1 MSRNREIASLFDE
14 LADRLAAQDGSF
26 RPRAYRN
33 AADAIRQSTAPV
45 ETLAAEGQDAL
56 EELDGVGEAT
66 AAKVIEYLDTGM
78 IGALEEEREAV
89 PVDMQ
94 ALQRVEGLGPKR
106 VYALH
111 AALGIT
117 DLDELEAAA
126 EAGEIQQVD
135 GFGPKT
141 EETIREQVDFARTA
155 TARTP
160 IGQVYPL
167 AGDVV
172 DHLQEHAAAAEV
184 ALAGSIRRWRA
195 TIGDIDVLVATDSA
209 DAITDHL
216 LEWDRTTEVL
226 QTGQTKSSVR
236 IGGQQVD
243 LRVVDPDSFG
253 AALQYFTGSKAHN
266 VRLRNRA
273 LDRGLTMNEYGTFE
287 LVEDDDVGARVA
299 GDTEASMY
307 DALGLPL
314 IPPDLRED
322 RGEIAAAADD
332 ALPTLVELEHV
343 RGDLH
348 THTTAS
354 DGRASIAS
362 MLEAAAARGY
372 EYYAVCDHAS
382 GPGVVTGMGLDDDAL
397 IEHATAV
404 REAAEDVGMAV
415 LTGVETNITEA
426 GELST
431 GDDALEAVD
440 CVVASPHSALDQ
452 DREAATDRI
461 IAAVE
466 HPMVDIIGHPTG
478 MRRSQREGLPID
490 IDAVAAAAAEAQT
503 ALEVNANPARLD
515 LRSEFIRVAVDA
527 GATIVINTDAH
538 GTDQLDLMRYG
549 VHTARR
555 GWATAES
562 VLNTWDVDAVSAFC
576 H

>member
-1 MSRNREIASLFDE
+1 VSRNREVATLFDE
-14 LADRLAAQDGSF
+14 LADRLEAQDGSF

-33 AADAIRQSTAPV
+33 AADAIRQVTAPV
-45 ETLAAEGQDAL
+45 ETLAAEGPEAL
-56 EELDGVGEAT
+56 EAIDGIGEAT
-66 AAKVIEYLDTGM
+66 AAKVIEYLETGE
-78 IGALEEEREAV
+78 IATLEEEREAV

-106 VYALH
+106 VYALY
-111 AALGIT
+111 AALGVT

-126 EAGEIQQVD
+126 EAGEIQTVE
-135 GFGPKT
+135 GFGAKT
-141 EETIREQVDFARTA
+141 EATIREQIEFARTA

-167 AGDVV
+167 AEDIVG
-172 DHLQEHAAAAEV
+172 HLQAHDAADEV

-195 TIGDIDVLVATDSA
+195 TIGDIDVLVATTEA
-209 DAITDHL
+209 DAITEHL
-216 LEWDRTTEVL
+216 VGWDRTAEVL
-226 QTGQTKSSVR
+226 QTGATKTSVR
-236 IGGQQVD
+236 VGGQQVD
-243 LRVVDPDSFG
+243 LRVVDPESFG

-266 VRLRNRA
+266 VKLRNRA

-287 LVEDDDVGARVA
+287 LDDAEEGARVA
-299 GDTEASMY
+299 GTTEASMY
-307 DALGLPL
+307 AAVGLPP
-314 IPPDLRED
+314 IPPELRED
-322 RGEIAAAADD
+322 RGEIAAAA
-332 ALPTLVELEHV
+332 AEELPTLVRPADI

-354 DGRASIAS
+354 DGRASIPA
-362 MLEAAAARGY
+362 MLESAAQRGY

-382 GPGVVTGMGLDDDAL
+382 GPGVVTGMGLDDAAL
-397 IEHATAV
+397 LAHADAV
-404 REAAEDVGMAV
+404 REAAADVELTV
-415 LTGVETNITEA
+415 LTGVETNITAE
-426 GELST
+426 GGLST
-431 GDDALEAVD
+431 GDSTLEALD

-452 DREAATDRI
+452 DRETATDRI
-461 IAAVE
+461 IRAIE

-490 IDAVAAAAAEAQT
+490 IEAVATAAADAQT

-527 GATIVINTDAH
+527 GATIVIDTDAH

-555 GWATAES
+555 GWATTDA
-562 VLNTWDVDAVSAFC
+562 VLNTWDATAVTDFC

>member
-1 MSRNREIASLFDE
+1 VSRNREVAALFDE
-14 LADRLAAQDGSF
+14 LADRLDAQDGSF

-33 AADAIRQSTAPV
+33 AADAIRQATAPV
-45 ETLAAEGQDAL
+45 ETLAAEGPEAL
-56 EELDGVGEAT
+56 EALEGVGEAT
-66 AAKVIEYLDTGM
+66 AAKVIEYLETGE
-78 IGALEEEREAV
+78 IAALEEERAAV

-106 VYALH
+106 VYALY
-111 AALGIT
+111 AALQIT

-126 EAGEIQQVD
+126 EAGEIQTVE
-135 GFGPKT
+135 GFGQKT
-141 EETIREQVDFARTA
+141 EATIREQIEFARTA

-167 AGDVV
+167 AEDVV
-172 DHLQEHAAAAEV
+172 AHLSGHADADEV

-195 TIGDIDVLVATDSA
+195 TIGDIDVLVATT
-209 DAITDHL
+209 DAEAVTDHL
-216 LEWDRTTEVL
+216 VGWDRTAEVL
-226 QTGQTKSSVR
+226 QTGATKTSVR
-236 IGGQQVD
+236 VGGHQVD
-243 LRVVDPDSFG
+243 LRVVEPDSFG

-287 LVEDDDVGARVA
+287 LTDAEREGARVA
-299 GDTEASMY
+299 GET
-307 DALGLPL
+307 
-314 IPPDLRED
+314 
-322 RGEIAAAADD
+322 IAAAAADELP
-332 ALPTLVELEHV
+332 ALVRPGDI

-354 DGRASIAS
+354 DGRADIAA
-362 MLEAAAARGY
+362 MLEAAADRGY

-382 GPGVVTGMGLDDDAL
+382 GPGVVANMGLDDAAL
-397 IEHATAV
+397 LEHADAV
-404 REAAEDVGMAV
+404 RAAAEAVEMTV
-415 LTGVETNITEA
+415 LTGVETNITA
-426 GELST
+426 DGALST
-431 GDDALEAVD
+431 GDAALEALD

-452 DREAATDRI
+452 DRETATDRI
-461 IAAVE
+461 ITAIE
-466 HPMVDIIGHPTG
+466 HPLVDIIGHPTG

-490 IDAVAAAAAEAQT
+490 IEAVAAAAADAQT

-527 GATIVINTDAH
+527 GATIVIDTDAH
-538 GTDQLDLMRYG
+538 GTDQLALMRYG

-555 GWATAES
+555 GWATADA
-562 VLNTWDVDAVSAFC
+562 VLNTWDADAVTDFC

>member
-1 MSRNREIASLFDE
+1 MSRNCEVAALFDE
-14 LADRLAAQDGSF
+14 LADRLDAQDGSF

-33 AADAIRQSTAPV
+33 AADAIRQATAPV
-45 ETLAAEGQDAL
+45 ETLAAEGPEAL
-56 EELDGVGEAT
+56 EALEGVGEAT
-66 AAKVIEYLDTGM
+66 AAKVIEYLETGQ
-78 IGALEEEREAV
+78 IAALEEERAAV

-106 VYALH
+106 VYALY
-111 AALGIT
+111 AALQIT

-126 EAGEIQQVD
+126 EAGEIQTVE
-135 GFGPKT
+135 GFGQKT
-141 EETIREQVDFARTA
+141 EATIREQIEFARTA

-167 AGDVV
+167 AEDVV
-172 DHLQEHAAAAEV
+172 AHLSGHADADEV

-195 TIGDIDVLVATDSA
+195 TIGDIDVLVATT
-209 DAITDHL
+209 DAEAVTDHL
-216 LEWDRTTEVL
+216 VGWDRTAEVL
-226 QTGQTKSSVR
+226 QTGATKTSVR
-236 IGGQQVD
+236 VGGHQVD
-243 LRVVDPDSFG
+243 LRVVEPDSFG

-287 LVEDDDVGARVA
+287 LTDAEREGARVA
-299 GDTEASMY
+299 GETEASMY
-307 DALGLPL
+307 EAVGLPP
-314 IPPDLRED
+314 IPPELRED
-322 RGEIAAAADD
+322 HGEIAAAAADELP
-332 ALPTLVELEHV
+332 ALVRPGDI

-354 DGRASIAS
+354 DGRADIAA
-362 MLEAAAARGY
+362 MLEAAADRGY

-382 GPGVVTGMGLDDDAL
+382 GPGVVANMGLDDAAL
-397 IEHATAV
+397 LEHADAV
-404 REAAEDVGMAV
+404 RAAAEAVEMTV
-415 LTGVETNITEA
+415 LTGVETNITA
-426 GELST
+426 DGALST
-431 GDDALEAVD
+431 GDAALEALD

-452 DREAATDRI
+452 DRETATDRI
-461 IAAVE
+461 ITAIE
-466 HPMVDIIGHPTG
+466 HPLVDIIGHPTG

-490 IDAVAAAAAEAQT
+490 IEAVAAAAADAQT

-527 GATIVINTDAH
+527 GATIVIETDAH
-538 GTDQLDLMRYG
+538 GTDQLALMRYG

-555 GWATAES
+555 GWATADA
-562 VLNTWDVDAVSAFC
+562 VLNTWDADAVTDFC

>member
-1 MSRNREIASLFDE
+1 MSRNREVAALFDE
-14 LADRLAAQDGSF
+14 LADRLEAQDGSF

-33 AADAIRQSTAPV
+33 AADAIRQVTAPI
-45 ETLAAEGQDAL
+45 ETLAADGPEAL
-56 EELDGVGEAT
+56 EAIDGVGEAT
-66 AAKVIEYLDTGM
+66 AAKVLEYLETGQ
-78 IGALEEEREAV
+78 IATLEEERDAV

-106 VYALH
+106 VYALY
-111 AALGIT
+111 AALEIT

-126 EAGEIQQVD
+126 EAGEIQTVE

-141 EETIREQVDFARTA
+141 EATIREQIEFARSA
-155 TARTP
+155 SARTP
-160 IGQVYPL
+160 IGRVYPL
-167 AGDVV
+167 AEDVV
-172 DHLQEHAAAAEV
+172 AHLRAHEAADEV

-195 TIGDIDVLVATDSA
+195 TIGDIDVLVATSKADSV
-209 DAITDHL
+209 TDHL
-216 LEWDRTTEVL
+216 VGWDRTAEVL
-226 QTGQTKSSVR
+226 QTGATKTSVR
-236 IGGQQVD
+236 VGGQQVD

-273 LDRGLTMNEYGTFE
+273 LDRGLTMNEYGIFE
-287 LVEDDDVGARVA
+287 LDGDGEEGVRVA
-299 GDTEASMY
+299 GTTETSMY
-307 DALGLPL
+307 EAVGLPS
-314 IPPDLRED
+314 IPPELRED
-322 RGEIAAAADD
+322 RGEIAAAAEEE
-332 ALPTLVELEHV
+332 LPTLITTADI

-354 DGRASIAS
+354 DGRASITA
-362 MLEAAAARGY
+362 MLEEAEQRGY

-382 GPGVVTGMGLDDDAL
+382 GPGVVAGMGLDDEAL
-397 IEHATAV
+397 LAHADAV
-404 REAAEDVGMAV
+404 REAAADVDLTV
-415 LTGVETNITEA
+415 LTGVETNITTD

-431 GDDALEAVD
+431 GDSALEALD

-452 DREAATDRI
+452 DRETATDRI
-461 IAAVE
+461 IRAIE

-490 IDAVAAAAAEAQT
+490 IEAVASAAADAQT

-515 LRSEFIRVAVDA
+515 LRSTYVRVAVDA
-527 GATIVINTDAH
+527 GATVVINTDAH
-538 GTDQLDLMRYG
+538 ATDQLELMRYG

-555 GWATAES
+555 GWATAEA
-562 VLNTWDVDAVSAFC
+562 VLNTWDVAAVTEFC